1 MKYIPLVALS
11 AFLFA
16 CSQESGL
23 GTEARVND
31 DSSIGES
38 IAYVGDIQNGTA
50 LARKTYNTADF
61 PASKTVTQFPVRM
74 TGSTSISTTYDPE
87 NLCYDILGTTTTK
100 VEVYDSQV
108 GGMVPYSN
116 ATIESHVYPVN
127 TRNPNKFLDDARH
140 GVNHGNN
147 VATARHHTECS
158 AYLGFIGVH
167 RVIHGKDTVVFT
179 TSKGFSNE
187 NVAKTYYDK
196 FIKKLWTK

>member
-16 CSQESGL
+16 CSQESSL
-23 GTEARVND
+23 GTEARVSD
-31 DSSIGES
+31 DASIGES
-38 IAYVGDIQNGTA
+38 IASVGDIHNSTVS
-50 LARKTYNTADF
+50 ARKTYKTTDF

-147 VATARHHTECS
+147 VATARHHTDCS